1 MIGQDSECKKCL
13 LRPFGRSAKSSRVNF
28 AKSLI
33 LHGWMQSWYPMRR
46 NSRSALLALKKH
58 QDRWDL
64 KGCCDHPAVVSSR
77 NLFLPIICSLAKIV
91 QQRASF
97 SCQLLKSWNIIRI
110 TIVIRNMCLRGRDL
124 PVISR
129 FGFYLATFWV
139 LSFFPC
145 SICLLIIK
153 ADYDFQLLQVTHVIQ
168 LIQNVTLF
176 VLQVWN
182 ISTTTNRGEFIK
194 VMLIDFVW
202 ALEKHGIGHL

>member
-110 TIVIRNMCLRGRDL
+110 TIVIRNMCLRGQDL
-124 PVISR
+124 LAILWPPRTVISMTSEVEWEAN
-129 FGFYLATFWV
+129 FEYIDATCKV
-139 LSFFPC
+139 
-145 SICLLIIK
+145 
-153 ADYDFQLLQVTHVIQ
+153 
-168 LIQNVTLF
+168 
-176 VLQVWN
+176 
-182 ISTTTNRGEFIK
+182 STS
-194 VMLIDFVW
+194 
-202 ALEKHGIGHL
+202 